1 MNRWVKR
8 GSHDG
13 APCGRRSV
21 VTMTTSCTGPTTAS
35 SPPSRVD
42 DAAQQQRRQ
51 PPQRHRVDRAMF
63 RDALEP
69 SPALVS
75 SRISY
80 AIHWTPPSIIGR
92 HRRWPNRSSRSY
104 RTCAAGESTS
114 GFEHEDTASP
124 RRSRLTGLWCCVVE
138 RGGRHRF
145 PEVVQVGE
153 YLPTLVLQQEEERRK
168 LVDDCLLSVVQSDRS
183 SSGETEWR

>member
-21 VTMTTSCTGPTTAS
+21 VTVTTSCTGPTTAS
-35 SPPSRVD
+35 LSPSRVD
-42 DAAQQQRRQ
+42 DAAQQ
-51 PPQRHRVDRAMF
+51 RHRADRAMF

-80 AIHWTPPSIIGR
+80 AIHWTPPSMAASQLAELQNM
-92 HRRWPNRSSRSY
+92 RRRRKDQRVRARGHGVP
-104 RTCAAGESTS
+104 AQVSTD
-114 GFEHEDTASP
+114 GP
-124 RRSRLTGLWCCVVE
+124 
-138 RGGRHRF
+138 
-145 PEVVQVGE
+145 
-153 YLPTLVLQQEEERRK
+153 LVL
-168 LVDDCLLSVVQSDRS
+168 C
-183 SSGETEWR
+183 G